1 MLQFAVHGRAISTL
15 LATHVRTRCELH
27 ELFNCMIY
35 SKSSMFS
42 SWFGSSFLEP
52 FFLRVSRSNDW
63 CFEPNRPYRFDLNR
77 LQRSPFV
84 LEVDMRRQQV
94 KDDQNV
100 LSDQTKLRRH
110 GGGQCVS
117 RILGRD
123 IPNTLA
129 GNLFPRWFAK
139 YPVAQWLSR
148 AKVFTCR
155 SAWTLSTNILQC
167 RRCTRNE
174 HPP

>member
-15 LATHVRTRCELH
+15 FATHVRTRCELH
-27 ELFNCMIY
+27 DLFKIINVY
-35 SKSSMFS
+35 LLVRQQFLKV
-42 SWFGSSFLEP
+42 SWSV

-94 KDDQNV
+94 EDDQNV

-117 RILGRD
+117 HILGRD

-129 GNLFPRWFAK
+129 GKLFPRWCAK

-155 SAWTLSTNILQC
+155 SAWTLPTNILQC